1 MLKSYA
7 LKTFKKPQFEWF
19 QTCSQFHGSKMK
31 QTTSVAIVGRP
42 NVGKSRLFN
51 RLAAKRISIV
61 HDRPGVTRDVVV
73 ADSPEGYVLMDTGG
87 IGMQPAMTPME
98 IQNATEEQADFA
110 IRAASLLLFVVDG
123 REGLLPLDESLSAKF
138 RKMGKQ
144 PVLVVNKMDEPEKG
158 YSFPEFARLGFEV
171 MVGVS
176 AEHGHGIG
184 ELIEIIAG
192 KLPPVSHLCNEGD
205 QKRTKIAFVGRPNVG
220 KSSLCNRLLNM
231 ERLIVSEMPGTTRE
245 TVELDLDYKTSDA
258 EEPWCFRLFD
268 TAGLK
273 RKKRID
279 SSLDYFSAVRTKH
292 AIEDVDVV
300 FLVLDAREGVTKQDK
315 ILANHILE
323 AGRALSVI
331 VNKWDLAIES
341 FRKNPLSGYQDEKDF
356 RKSYLKSIRKEL
368 FFLPDSPISFAS
380 AHTGYAIED
389 FLRMGRDLDAR
400 MEKSI
405 STSALN
411 KLIGEMWEHRPP
423 AKVGGKRFKVFYAV
437 QVENRPFRVK
447 LFCNREEKLN
457 DQYKRY
463 LEKGIQQR
471 FGLSGCPLKF
481 SLAGKE
487 ARFTQNM

>member
-1 MLKSYA
+1 M
-7 LKTFKKPQFEWF
+7 EII
-19 QTCSQFHGSKMK
+19 
-31 QTTSVAIVGRP
+31 SVAIVGRP

-51 RLAAKRISIV
+51 RLVGRRISIV

-87 IGMQPAMTPME
+87 IGMQPEMTSVE

-110 IRAASLLLFVVDG
+110 IRAATLLLFVVDG
-123 REGLLPLDESLSAKF
+123 REGLIPLDETLATKF
-138 RKMGKQ
+138 RKMGKE
-144 PVLVVNKMDEPEKG
+144 PILVVNKMDEPERG
-158 YSFPEFARLGFEV
+158 YSSSEFAKLGFKA

-176 AEHGHGIG
+176 AEHGHGVG
-184 ELIEIIAG
+184 QLIESIAER
-192 KLPPVSHLCNEGD
+192 LPPVSAIPCGD
-205 QKRTKIAFVGRPNVG
+205 QSHRTKIAFIGRPNVG

-231 ERLIVSEMPGTTRE
+231 ERLIVSDVPGTTRE
-245 TVELDLDYKTSDA
+245 TVELDLDYQGEGQEK
-258 EEPWCFRLFD
+258 PWSFRLFD

-273 RKKRID
+273 RKNRVD

-292 AIEDVDVV
+292 AIEAVDVV

-315 ILANHILE
+315 ILAGHVLDQGKSLSIL
-323 AGRALSVI
+323 
-331 VNKWDLAIES
+331 VNKWDLALES
-341 FRKNPLSGYQDEKDF
+341 FRKDPLPGYEDEKEF
-356 RKSYLKSIRKEL
+356 RKSYIKSVRKEL
-368 FFLPDSPISFAS
+368 FFIPDSPISFVS
-380 AHTGYAIED
+380 AQTGYAVQD
-389 FLRMGRDLDAR
+389 FLQVARDLNAR
-400 MEKSI
+400 MDKTI

-437 QVENRPFRVK
+437 QVETRPFRIK

-457 DQYKRY
+457 DQYRRY

-471 FGLSGCPLKF
+471 FGLAGCPLKF

-487 ARFTQNM
+487 ARYKEEQSV

>member
-1 MLKSYA
+1 M
-7 LKTFKKPQFEWF
+7 EII
-19 QTCSQFHGSKMK
+19 
-31 QTTSVAIVGRP
+31 SVAIVGRP

-51 RLAAKRISIV
+51 RLVGRRVSIV

-87 IGMQPAMTPME
+87 IGMQPEMTSVE

-110 IRAASLLLFVVDG
+110 IRAATLLLFVVDG
-123 REGLLPLDESLSAKF
+123 REGLIPLDETLAAKF
-138 RKMGKQ
+138 RKMGKE
-144 PVLVVNKMDEPEKG
+144 PILVVNKMDEPERG
-158 YSFPEFARLGFEV
+158 YSSSEFAKLGFKA

-176 AEHGHGIG
+176 AEHGHGVG
-184 ELIEIIAG
+184 QLIESVAER
-192 KLPPVSHLCNEGD
+192 LPPISAIPSGD
-205 QKRTKIAFVGRPNVG
+205 QSHRTKIAFIGRPNVG

-231 ERLIVSEMPGTTRE
+231 ERLIVSDVPGTTRE
-245 TVELDLDYKTSDA
+245 TVELDLDYQTEGQEK
-258 EEPWCFRLFD
+258 PWCFRLFD

-273 RKKRID
+273 RKNRVD

-292 AIEDVDVV
+292 AIEAVDVV

-315 ILANHILE
+315 ILAGHVLDQGKSLSIL
-323 AGRALSVI
+323 
-331 VNKWDLAIES
+331 VNKWDLALES
-341 FRKNPLSGYQDEKDF
+341 FRKDPLPGYEDEKEF
-356 RKSYLKSIRKEL
+356 RKSYIKSVRKEL
-368 FFLPDSPISFAS
+368 FFIPDSPISFVS
-380 AHTGYAIED
+380 AQTGYAVQD
-389 FLRMGRDLDAR
+389 FLQVARDLNAR
-400 MEKSI
+400 MDKTI

-437 QVENRPFRVK
+437 QVETRPFRIK

-457 DQYKRY
+457 DQYRRY

-487 ARFTQNM
+487 ARYKEEQNV

>member
-1 MLKSYA
+1 M
-7 LKTFKKPQFEWF
+7 EII
-19 QTCSQFHGSKMK
+19 
-31 QTTSVAIVGRP
+31 SVAIVGRP

-51 RLAAKRISIV
+51 RLVGRRVSIV

-87 IGMQPAMTPME
+87 IGMQPEMTSVE

-110 IRAASLLLFVVDG
+110 IRAATLLLFVVDG
-123 REGLLPLDESLSAKF
+123 REGLIPLDETLAAKF
-138 RKMGKQ
+138 RKMGKE
-144 PVLVVNKMDEPEKG
+144 PILVVNKMDEPERG
-158 YSFPEFARLGFEV
+158 YSSSEFAKLGFKA

-176 AEHGHGIG
+176 AEHGHGVG
-184 ELIEIIAG
+184 QLIESVAER
-192 KLPPVSHLCNEGD
+192 LPPISAIPSGD
-205 QKRTKIAFVGRPNVG
+205 QSHRTKIAFIGRPNVG

-231 ERLIVSEMPGTTRE
+231 ERLIVSDVPGTTRE
-245 TVELDLDYKTSDA
+245 TVELDLDYQVEGQEK
-258 EEPWCFRLFD
+258 PWCFRLFD

-273 RKKRID
+273 RKNRVD

-292 AIEDVDVV
+292 AIEAVDVV

-315 ILANHILE
+315 ILAGHVLDQGKSLSIL
-323 AGRALSVI
+323 
-331 VNKWDLAIES
+331 VNKWDLALES
-341 FRKNPLSGYQDEKDF
+341 FRKDPLPGYEDEKEF
-356 RKSYLKSIRKEL
+356 RKSYIKSVRKEL
-368 FFLPDSPISFAS
+368 FFIPDSPISFVS
-380 AHTGYAIED
+380 AQTGYAVQD
-389 FLRMGRDLDAR
+389 FLQVARDLNAR
-400 MEKSI
+400 MDKTI

-437 QVENRPFRVK
+437 QVETRPFRIK

-457 DQYKRY
+457 DQYRRY

-471 FGLSGCPLKF
+471 FGLAGCPLKF

-487 ARFTQNM
+487 ARYKEEQTV